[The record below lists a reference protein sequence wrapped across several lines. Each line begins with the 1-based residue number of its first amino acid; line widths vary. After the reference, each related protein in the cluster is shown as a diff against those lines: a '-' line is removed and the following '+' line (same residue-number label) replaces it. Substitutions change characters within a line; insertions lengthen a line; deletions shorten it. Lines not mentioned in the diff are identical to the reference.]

1 MAHYSF
7 PTESDFRRQHQKLEG
22 RIIRTPI
29 QQWRTPLKNRLL
41 SKDTEVFWKLE
52 LFQKSGSFKYRGA
65 LSVIDQMSTKEK
77 QAGVVAGTGGNH
89 GIAVALA
96 AKNAGVDAKIIV
108 PQAMNLFRRKA
119 IDRIGAEMVVV
130 DCISQILDE
139 MHRVAEQE
147 GRTVMHPFES
157 PAITLGAG
165 TLGLEFLDQV
175 PSLDVVIVPIGGG
188 GLASG
193 VACAIKEANSNC
205 EVYGVEPVGANSM
218 QLSIEQGRA
227 IVLHPPPKSIAD
239 SLCSPKA
246 ESYSFAVCQKY
257 LDGVVLV
264 EEQEIVQ
271 AMRILFEEGKL
282 AVEPAGAAATA
293 ALLGPL
299 RERCIGRRV
308 GVVVCGSNIDVET
321 FFGFLPFSCEK

>member
-1 MAHYSF
+1 MDF
-7 PTESDFRRQHQKLEG
+7 PTASNFRAQHERL
-22 RIIRTPI
+22 RSRVVRTPV
-29 QQWRTPLKNRLL
+29 QEWVSPRKDSLL
-41 SKDTEVFWKLE
+41 SADTEVYWKLE

-65 LSVIDQMSTKEK
+65 ISVIDQMNPEER

-96 AKNAGVDAKIIV
+96 AKDAGVDAKIIV
-108 PQAMNLFRRKA
+108 PKAMNSFRRNA
-119 IDRIGAEMVVV
+119 IDRIGAEIVVV

-139 MHRVAEQE
+139 MHRVAKQE
-147 GRTVMHPFES
+147 SRTVMHPFEH

-165 TLGLEFLDQV
+165 TLGVEFLEQV
-175 PSLDVVIVPIGGG
+175 SDLDVVIVPIGGG

-193 VACAIKEANSNC
+193 VSCAIKEINPKC

-218 QLSIEQGRA
+218 QLSIEQGSA
-227 IVLHPPPKSIAD
+227 VALQIPPKSIAD

-257 LDGVVLV
+257 LDGVVLI
-264 EEQEIVQ
+264 EEGEIVE
-271 AMRILFEEGKL
+271 AMRILFEEGKV

-299 RERCIGRRV
+299 RKRCLGRRV
-308 GVVVCGSNIDVET
+308 GVIVCGSNIDVET
-321 FFGFLPFSCEK
+321 FFGLFPFSCEK